1 MSAGLQTFIV
11 ACGGAAVAGIF
22 TLIKYALERRDKK
35 ADKQEDKNEE
45 NKSTV
50 KEIWKALNSIHQEL
64 LVHISSYQMDNANQT
79 RTRIL
84 RFGDEARRGLPHTQE
99 HWEDILRDIDSY
111 EKYCDSHK
119 DYINSKAVSTIA
131 FLRARYAEHLEEND
145 FLQ

>member
-35 ADKQEDKNEE
+35 ADKQEDKNEA
-45 NKSTV
+45 NKSTI
-50 KEIWKALNSIHQEL
+50 KEIQKALNSIHQEL
-64 LVHISSYQMDNANQT
+64 LVHISSYQMDNANQA

-84 RFGDEARRGLPHTQE
+84 RFGDEARRGLLHTQE
-99 HWEDILRDIDSY
+99 HWEDIFRDIDSY

-131 FLRARYAEHLEEND
+131 FLRGRYAEHLEEND

>member
-35 ADKQEDKNEE
+35 ADKQEDKNES
-45 NKSTV
+45 NKSTI
-50 KEIWKALNSIHQEL
+50 KEIQKALASIHQEL
-64 LVHISSYQMDNANQT
+64 LVHISSYQIDKANQA

-99 HWEDILRDIDSY
+99 HWEDVLRDIDAY

-119 DYINSKAVSTIA
+119 EYINSKAVSTIA
-131 FLRARYAEHLEEND
+131 FLRARYAEHLEQND

>member
-1 MSAGLQTFIV
+1 MSAGLQTLIV

-35 ADKQEDKNEE
+35 ADKQENKDEA
-45 NKSTV
+45 NKSTI
-50 KEIWKALNSIHQEL
+50 KEIQKALDSIHQEL
-64 LVHISSYQMDNANQT
+64 LVHISSYHMENANQS

-99 HWEDILRDIDSY
+99 HWEDVLRDIDSY
-111 EKYCDSHK
+111 EKYCGAHEE
-119 DYINSKAVSTIA
+119 YINSKAVSTIA
-131 FLRARYAEHLEEND
+131 FLRSRYAEHLEEND

>member
-1 MSAGLQTFIV
+1 MGAGFQTFIV

-35 ADKQEDKNEE
+35 ADKQEDKNEA
-45 NKSTV
+45 NKNTV
-50 KEIWKALNSIHQEL
+50 KEIQKALSSIHQEL
-64 LVHISSYQMDNANQT
+64 LVHISSYQRDNANQA

-111 EKYCDSHK
+111 EKYCESHK
-119 DYINSKAVSTIA
+119 EYINSKAVSTIA
-131 FLRARYAEHLEEND
+131 FLRSRYAEHLEEND